1 MTRAVRG
8 CLAVLLG
15 LTVLG
20 PTLLAADG
28 SAVRIGILVPMEG
41 PDQARGAAVLRGVE
55 GAVSQWKRDHSEA
68 AAQPSTRVIPAQ
80 LRWGAQTDALVGAV
94 FDDRAM
100 VIIGAADP
108 RTAHLAAQVV
118 TRLKGSALLVSL
130 SQDPTLTEIGVPWIL
145 RFPASDPVADVSRA
159 KGHGDDPSLKSL
171 EAAAHDAA
179 QAVLAATGV
188 CGSDIDGIRAFLSA
202 HHFQGRTGSFTF
214 DAQGN
219 RTPAKPSLK

>member
-1 MTRAVRG
+1 MTRVVRG

-20 PTLLAADG
+20 PTPLAADG
-28 SAVRIGILVPMEG
+28 SVVRIGILVPMEG

-130 SQDPTLTEIGVPWIL
+130 SRDPTLTEIGVPWIL
-145 RFPASDPVADVSRA
+145 RFPAGGLPSGASQEQQGP
-159 KGHGDDPSLKSL
+159 DPSPASL
-171 EAAAHDAA
+171 ETAAHDAA
-179 QAVLAATGV
+179 QAVLAAMEN
-188 CGSDIDGIRAFLSA
+188 CGSDIDGIRTFLSA
-202 HHFQGRTGSFTF
+202 HTFHGRTGPFTF

-219 RTPAKPSLK
+219 RTTAKAK